1 VIRLRLRR
9 RSRKAAHGSSADLD
23 SLLDAEQALDAT
35 EYLVAQQNLAEAIR
49 LLTEANRRWRDPRL
63 EKRLVDL
70 RFDAYRETEWG
81 HERPEW
87 PRCVEDLFPGERIPE
102 VASEQLTV
110 ERLRSGI
117 THHGS
122 LLVRGLA
129 NGDRVEQLTRDIDQ
143 ALVAFDTHTAG
154 KNRSDLEG
162 WFQPFTQDGGSN
174 RRVRRKRGAVLA
186 VDSPPALFDLVETLE
201 HAGADRLAREY
212 FAEPPMMLAK
222 KVVLRRVPPHEM
234 ATEGWH
240 QDGAFMGVGIRSL
253 NIWLSLSHCGDDAP
267 GLDVV
272 GRRLDELVETG
283 GEGTFNAWATN
294 PRAAERFGAGAVV
307 RPIFEPG
314 DALLLDHLTLHRTA
328 ADAGMANDRYAIET
342 WLFSPSTYDAMT
354 ASGGQGYEP
363 RDQLPILF

>member
-9 RSRKAAHGSSADLD
+9 RSRKATHRSSADRNALC
-23 SLLDAEQALDAT
+23 DAEQALDAA
-35 EYLVAQQNLAEAIR
+35 EYLVAQQKLADAIR
-49 LLTEANRRWRDPRL
+49 LLTEANRRGRDPRL

-70 RFDAYRETEWG
+70 RFDAYTKTEWG

-87 PRCVEDLFPGERIPE
+87 PGCVEDLFPGELIPE
-102 VASEQLTV
+102 VMREQLTV

-117 THHGS
+117 MHHGS

-129 NGDRVEQLTRDIDQ
+129 NGHQVEQLAFDIDK

-154 KNRSDLEG
+154 KNDSDLAG
-162 WFQPFTQDGGSN
+162 WFQPFTQDRGSY
-174 RRVRRKRGAVLA
+174 RRLRRRRGAVLA
-186 VDSPPALFDLVETLE
+186 VDSPPALFDLVETFA
-201 HAGADRLAREY
+201 HAGVDRLVRDY

-222 KVVLRRVPPHEM
+222 KVVLRRVPPHDM
-234 ATEGWH
+234 TSGGWH

-253 NIWLSLSHCGDDAP
+253 NIWLALSHCGDDAP

-272 GRRLDELVETG
+272 GRRLDDLVETG
-283 GEGTFNAWATN
+283 GVGTFNAWATN
-294 PRAAERFGAGAVV
+294 PQAAERVGSSAVV

-328 ADAGMANDRYAIET
+328 ADVGMTKDRYAIET
-342 WLFSPSTYDAMT
+342 WLFAPSTYDAMT
-354 ASGGQGYEP
+354 ASGQSNEP
-363 RDQLPILF
+363 SDQLPILL